1 MIRKIINSLEFCI
14 KILESG
20 NKFKEEGVID
30 TLIQARDDMVE
41 CFHTIAN
48 LLYGMEE
55 TEREEND
62 SSLGANIEKL
72 GKITNYID
80 SKELT
85 KKQRQ
90 QVADELFI
98 MTLELTNT
106 ARHISETVFKDAYQK
121 YDAQIAI

>member
-20 NKFKEEGVID
+20 NNFKEEGVID
-30 TLIQARDDMVE
+30 TLIQARDDMVK
-41 CFHTIAN
+41 CFQTIAN

-72 GKITNYID
+72 DKITHYVD

-106 ARHISETVFKDAYQK
+106 ARHISETVFKDEFQK